1 MSTPDFTHA
10 RWIKSS
16 RSEQSGNCV
25 ELAAVNG
32 IIGVRDSKL
41 ADASPILTF
50 APDRLRAFLDAVR
63 DNAFG
68 R

>member
-1 MSTPDFTHA
+1 MSTPDVTHA

-25 ELAAVNG
+25 ELAAINDV
-32 IIGVRDSKL
+32 IFVRDSKL
-41 ADASPILTF
+41 GDASPILSF
-50 APDRLRAFLDAVR
+50 VPDRLTALLDAIR
-63 DNAFG
+63 DNTFD